1 MNSEQLEKLHAIASK
16 KTPEVSLQYESG
28 LVQQS
33 VDYLA
38 SCKALESIEADPYWP
53 KWDSPWWQMLL
64 LHEMGLTSHIPSAIV
79 EAIIDAL
86 DSYYLKVFPFTESEV
101 PVGVDPLNQVACHC
115 QLGTMHQLL
124 TAYGVDVDSR
134 LPWLRPWYLRYQLND
149 GGLNCDGS
157 LYKNGSEELSSVH
170 PTSPGSHIYKC

>member
-16 KTPEVSLQYESG
+16 KTPEVSLEYESG

-64 LHEMGLTSHIPSAIV
+64 LHEMAAKLCRFQKRC
-79 EAIIDAL
+79 IIQ
-86 DSYYLKVFPFTESEV
+86 YV
-101 PVGVDPLNQVACHC
+101 
-115 QLGTMHQLL
+115 
-124 TAYGVDVDSR
+124 
-134 LPWLRPWYLRYQLND
+134 
-149 GGLNCDGS
+149 
-157 LYKNGSEELSSVH
+157 
-170 PTSPGSHIYKC
+170 